1 MRDTCGLLIAGQGAA
16 RGDRRATGEQ
26 QGADDRGEE
35 TSRRMNAGPRVARVA
50 CDCAYTPPSES
61 RCFGPVVATADWS
74 TTRRCARLATSTSL
88 AAKRGRPE
96 LSATEGRQLYPASG
110 RNRVR
115 FNPRSTPPG
124 VALSARCRC
133 GGSAEQRS
141 GKTRKQVSSSS
152 CPAAERRKGIPRRG
166 RNGRSRIR
174 SWCDWMRCWLAGTR
188 LPGEP
193 SGQTPLL
200 AVVLVGGRL
209 GGAARAVHSAAS
221 TSTPHS
227 QQPRVP
233 EVGMPVERLP
243 IDVAAGLMRP
253 IWTASR
259 PREER
264 R

>member
-1 MRDTCGLLIAGQGAA
+1 MQGRRYPRLPAPS
-16 RGDRRATGEQ
+16 GDPKL
-26 QGADDRGEE
+26 
-35 TSRRMNAGPRVARVA
+35 SK
-50 CDCAYTPPSES
+50 
-61 RCFGPVVATADWS
+61 
-74 TTRRCARLATSTSL
+74 ARLGALRRSDLQRADLETVSAPM
-88 AAKRGRPE
+88 AAGRRRTAAETPFPRDAGAE
-96 LSATEGRQLYPASG
+96 
-110 RNRVR
+110 VR
-115 FNPRSTPPG
+115 P
-124 VALSARCRC
+124 
-133 GGSAEQRS
+133 EQRS